1 MIIRLVFALVLG
13 ACSLRVVH
21 CQSKS
26 IAQRDGYCRVQDA
39 ALGIAFAGAGAVEKA
54 DSATYRIALGSSENS
69 PAYAALAQ
77 VSATNR
83 VFVDLPGSYGGR
95 LHLDTPSASRLIHD
109 RIFVDS
115 VNTGRQKFRREY
127 WTVYGGM
134 GMWEG
139 VINCYTQEGGRYYV
153 VSLVQDRP
161 LGKPGEEVDGMPLT
175 AQDLKGKFLTSL
187 RDTTNVVVKEFTAL
201 LMSVQIHDER

>member
-13 ACSLRVVH
+13 ACSLRFVH
-21 CQSKS
+21 CQSMN
-26 IAQRDGYCRVQDA
+26 IGQRDGSTRVQDA
-39 ALGIAFAGAGAVEKA
+39 ALGFAFTGVGTVEKG
-54 DSATYRIALGSSENS
+54 DSSTYRITLGSSENS
-69 PAYAALAQ
+69 PAHTALAQ
-77 VSATNR
+77 VSASNR
-83 VFVDLPGSYGGR
+83 VFVDLPGSYGGK
-95 LHLDTPSASRLIHD
+95 LYFDTPSASRLIHD
-109 RIFVDS
+109 RVLVDS

-139 VINCYTQEGGRYYV
+139 VINCYMQAGGQYYV
-153 VSLVQDRP
+153 VSLVQDRF
-161 LGKPGEEVDGMPLT
+161 LGKPGEEVDGVPLS
-175 AQDLKGKFLTSL
+175 AQDLKVKFLTSL